1 MQAVDMPGAGRGG
14 ASGSRVSRIHR
25 PRAMIEPVE
34 LMREQVSTG
43 LSSPSG
49 PPPSCSHGEGIAM
62 NVPTDL
68 PPSNAHRIWRLMNS
82 LIEAHPEWADPA
94 AFEAARAK
102 MIRLGLQAGF
112 SLDDL
117 FAIDDPKTIL
127 SLWKAAEAVE
137 NDLWE

>member
-1 MQAVDMPGAGRGG
+1 M
-14 ASGSRVSRIHR
+14 
-25 PRAMIEPVE
+25 
-34 LMREQVSTG
+34 
-43 LSSPSG
+43 
-49 PPPSCSHGEGIAM
+49 GEGIAM
-62 NVPTDL
+62 NVPADF

-82 LIEAHPEWADPA
+82 LIEAHPEWADSA
-94 AFEAARAK
+94 TFEAARAK